1 MANNTWSG
9 LTSEQD
15 QIWENL
21 WDKYVPTSGTAETI
35 GGEILRAMSRI
46 IYRFYND
53 GDMVGVGY
61 GNETCNSSDRYL
73 ETVVP
78 NYTSLDQF
86 NEAQETEYETL
97 MLKNHR
103 TVFTFLQQNPSLFEI
118 QNATDSREASEEDYR
133 RGREYEDYDE
143 PEWDEA
149 CDEPEWEDYEEE

>member
-9 LTSEQD
+9 LTLEQD

-21 WDKYVPTSGTAETI
+21 WNEYVPMSGTASTV

-73 ETVVP
+73 SKLVP
-78 NYTSLDQF
+78 FYTSLD
-86 NEAQETEYETL
+86 NGYTEDEYEDH
-97 MLKNHR
+97 MLKNHKA
-103 TVFTFLQQNPSLFEI
+103 VFTFLQKYSDQLFAME
-118 QNATDSREASEEDYR
+118 NTSDSREASEEDYQR
-133 RGREYEDYDE
+133 EREYDMDEWYNEEDY
-143 PEWDEA
+143 
-149 CDEPEWEDYEEE
+149 

>member
-1 MANNTWSG
+1 
-9 LTSEQD
+9 
-15 QIWENL
+15 
-21 WDKYVPTSGTAETI
+21 
-35 GGEILRAMSRI
+35 
-46 IYRFYND
+46 
-53 GDMVGVGY
+53 MVGVGY

-78 NYTSLDQF
+78 NYVSLDQF

-103 TVFTFLQQNPSLFEI
+103 TVFTFLQQNPHIFEI

-149 CDEPEWEDYEEE
+149 CDEPEWEDYEGE

>member
-1 MANNTWSG
+1 
-9 LTSEQD
+9 
-15 QIWENL
+15 
-21 WDKYVPTSGTAETI
+21 
-35 GGEILRAMSRI
+35 MSRI

-73 ETVVP
+73 TVVVP
-78 NYTSLDQF
+78 EYKSLDDGY
-86 NEAQETEYETL
+86 TEYSETAYEKH

-103 TVFTFLQQNPSLFEI
+103 TVFTFLQQNPHIFEI

-149 CDEPEWEDYEEE
+149 CDEPEWENLYR